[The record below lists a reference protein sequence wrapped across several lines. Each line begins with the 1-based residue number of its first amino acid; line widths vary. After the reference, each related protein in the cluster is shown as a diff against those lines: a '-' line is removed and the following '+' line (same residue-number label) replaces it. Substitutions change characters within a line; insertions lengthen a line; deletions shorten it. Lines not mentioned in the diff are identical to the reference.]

1 MPLNIKNEETHALAR
16 KLAKATGETITEAVS
31 VAIRE
36 RLRRVEHRKRAGRP
50 GLAER
55 LNEIAD
61 RFSKLPV
68 LDDRSPD
75 EIIGYNERGT
85 FD

>member
-1 MPLNIKNEETHALAR
+1 MPLNIKDDEAHALAR
-16 KLAKATGETITEAVS
+16 RLAKATGETITEAVT

-61 RFSKLPV
+61 RCAKLPV
-68 LDDRSPD
+68 YDDRSPD
-75 EIIGYNERGT
+75 EIIGYNEYGT